1 MEFTYGT
8 LKSADQNGN
17 RIGNW
22 KGRPVF
28 ASSKNGLKNR
38 CIGVYYIVYD
48 DNNVLVRRNEDNDKW
63 YKYGWVSRSGNVNEE
78 TVVEYMKKPQAPKYT
93 PAFIP
98 AAAEEKKKKEEAP
111 QGIVGDFMLETSV
124 EEMLEAA
131 RNMTLDDLLEGFNY
145 GLD

>member
-17 RIGNW
+17 RVGNW

-28 ASSKNGLKNR
+28 ASSKDGLKNR
-38 CIGVYYIVYD
+38 GTGVYYIIYD
-48 DNNVLVRRNEDNDKW
+48 DDNALVRRNEDNDKW
-63 YKYGWVSRSGNVNEE
+63 YKYGWVARSGNVNEE
-78 TVVEYMKKPQAPKYT
+78 SAVEYMKKPQAPKYT

-98 AAAEEKKKKEEAP
+98 ATAEEKKKEAP

-124 EEMLEAA
+124 EETLKAA
-131 RNMTLDDLLEGFNY
+131 RNMTLDDLLAGFNY

>member
-17 RIGNW
+17 RVGNW

-28 ASSKNGLKNR
+28 ASSKDGLKNR
-38 CIGVYYIVYD
+38 GTGVYYIIYD
-48 DNNVLVRRNEDNDKW
+48 DDNALVRRNEDNDKW
-63 YKYGWVSRSGNVNEE
+63 YKYGWVARSGNVNEE
-78 TVVEYMKKPQAPKYT
+78 SAVEYMKKPQAPKYT

-98 AAAEEKKKKEEAP
+98 AAAEEKKKEEVS

-124 EEMLEAA
+124 EETLKAA
-131 RNMTLDDLLEGFNY
+131 RNMTLDDLLAGFNY